1 MKQINEIIVL
11 ATMFVD
17 ENIFLSVVDL
27 SILTN
32 NEGKFVRDTYAN
44 AIWDSRT
51 DSVYLLSGSPLDYF
65 LEHTNLLKAV
75 YSVDNYFDNLVE
87 VE

>member
-1 MKQINEIIVL
+1 MKLTNEIIVL
-11 ATMFVD
+11 ATMVID
-17 ENIFLSVVDL
+17 ENTFLSVVDL

-51 DSVYLLSGSPLDYF
+51 DSVYLLSGSSLDCF
-65 LEHTNLLKAV
+65 LENTNILQAQ
-75 YSVDNYFDNLVE
+75 YYDDNLFNNLIKVE
-87 VE
+87 